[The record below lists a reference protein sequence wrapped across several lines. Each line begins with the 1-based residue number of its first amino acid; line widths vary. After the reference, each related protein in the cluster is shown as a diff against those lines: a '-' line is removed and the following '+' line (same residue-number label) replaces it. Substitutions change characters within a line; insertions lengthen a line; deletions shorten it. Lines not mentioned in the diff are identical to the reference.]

1 MRGKV
6 LAWVVGSDSRH
17 LLFLER
23 RTGKHE
29 GMEELSIFVDESGR
43 FQHPDPSSRFYIL
56 GMVFHDQSND
66 ISSLVSDLAR
76 LESEIGIENH
86 CFHAGPLIRK
96 EKMFSSFR
104 REWRAKVF
112 KLLFDFARRVD
123 FKYHCLCVDKRY
135 ISSAPQI
142 VTILQTDLASFL
154 NSNKLQIQKH
164 VRIKVYYDCGQSP
177 VTNLLH
183 KAFTAEIGGMV
194 EFAQNV
200 KPQDYK
206 LFQVADLLCT
216 MALIEHKLLN
226 GEHMTESEHA
236 FFGGPRLFKRNILKY
251 LKRKEI

>member
-1 MRGKV
+1 MAK
-6 LAWVVGSDSRH
+6 
-17 LLFLER
+17 
-23 RTGKHE
+23 
-29 GMEELSIFVDESGR
+29 EEQTLSVFVDESGTFR
-43 FQHPDPSSRFYIL
+43 YPDPSSRYYL
-56 GMVFHDQSND
+56 VALVFHDQSFD
-66 ISSLVSDLAR
+66 IAPFVRDLDAA
-76 LESEIGIENH
+76 LEHMGLDPKTFA
-86 CFHAGPLIRK
+86 CHAGPLIRK
-96 EKMFSSFR
+96 EKMFASFR

-112 KLLFDFARRVD
+112 KLFFDFARRVE

-154 NSNKLQIQKH
+154 NSHKLQIQKH
-164 VRIKVYYDCGQSP
+164 ERIKVYYDCGQSP

-183 KAFTAEIGGMV
+183 KTFTADIGGMV

-216 MALIEHKLLN
+216 TALIEHRLVN

-236 FFGGPRLFKRNILKY
+236 FLGGPRLFKRNILKY

>member
-1 MRGKV
+1 MSK
-6 LAWVVGSDSRH
+6 
-17 LLFLER
+17 
-23 RTGKHE
+23 
-29 GMEELSIFVDESGR
+29 EEQTLSVFVDESGTFR
-43 FQHPDPSSRFYIL
+43 YPDLSSRYYIVAL
-56 GMVFHDQSND
+56 VFHKQSFD
-66 ISSLVSDLAR
+66 IAQFVRDLDVA
-76 LESEIGIENH
+76 LEHMGLDSKTFA
-86 CFHAGPLIRK
+86 CHAGPLIRK